1 MSLATFGR
9 VHLNSKEVSYLPWQN
24 KYFNLRT
31 TYYIKQKRVLWTK
44 LLENL
49 LLAKYSIPIP
59 VSLKN

>member
-31 TYYIKQKRVLWTK
+31 TYYIKQKRFFLA

-59 VSLKN
+59 VALKN